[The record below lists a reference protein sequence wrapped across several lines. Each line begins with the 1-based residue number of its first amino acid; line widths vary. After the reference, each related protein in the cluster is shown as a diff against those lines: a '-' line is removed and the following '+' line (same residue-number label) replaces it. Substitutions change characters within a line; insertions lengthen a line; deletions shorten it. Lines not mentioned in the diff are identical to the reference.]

1 MERTSGRPAIKIGL
15 IDGPVLVSH
24 ADLAKNIQELS
35 TNTKNGEPSDNG
47 AFAHGTFIAGILA
60 AKRESPAP
68 AICPDCM
75 LLVRPIMIAGPSDNT
90 YALQASPLALASAI
104 LDCVAAGA
112 HIINLSLAL
121 VPPSLTDEPQL
132 QEALDEAARRGV
144 IVVAAAGNQG
154 ILGGT
159 TITRHGWV
167 MPVVSVDM
175 KARPMADSNLGNSI
189 SRRGLGGPGE
199 GIISLG
205 VKGKSEIGGGT
216 SAAAAF
222 VTGAVA
228 LLWSEFPGA
237 SAPEIKYA
245 VSQFHAARRTSV
257 IPPLLDAW
265 AAYQYLRATHER
277 KEMRG
282 K

>member
-1 MERTSGRPAIKIGL
+1 M
-15 IDGPVLVSH
+15 V
-24 ADLAKNIQELS
+24 AD
-35 TNTKNGEPSDNG
+35 PSDK
-47 AFAHGTFIAGILA
+47 AF
-60 AKRESPAP
+60 
-68 AICPDCM
+68 
-75 LLVRPIMIAGPSDNT
+75 
-90 YALQASPLALASAI
+90 ALQASPFALASAI

-112 HIINLSLAL
+112 RIINLSLAL

-132 QEALDEAARRGV
+132 QEALDEAARREV
-144 IVVAAAGNQG
+144 IVIAAAGNQG

-167 MPVVSVDM
+167 IPVVSFDLE
-175 KARPMADSNLGNSI
+175 ARPLADSNLGNSI
-189 SRRGLGGPGE
+189 SRRGLGAPGE

-205 VKGKSEIGGGT
+205 VRGKPEIGGGT

-228 LLWSEFPGA
+228 LLWSEFPDA

-245 VSQFHAARRTSV
+245 VSQCHAARRTSV

-265 AAYQYLRATHER
+265 AAYQYLRTATRGR
-277 KEMRG
+277 K
-282 K
+282 